1 MKMRFEMKS
10 DGQLVNER
18 GMNIGGRVQR
28 FIDQECIRLMDPYTP
43 RRQGNLIKA
52 ATLGTKIGSGIIV
65 QAAPQARY
73 LYYGKLMV
81 SKETGSAFASHGESK
96 VLANP
101 EKDLEYYK
109 GANPK
114 AGKLWFERM
123 KEDHK
128 ESILAGARKLAAGGH
143 R

>member
-1 MKMRFEMKS
+1 MEMRFEMKS
-10 DGQLVNER
+10 DSQLLQER
-18 GMNIGGRVQR
+18 GLNARGRVQR
-28 FIDQECIRLMDPYTP
+28 FIDQECIRRMDPYTP
-43 RRQGNLIKA
+43 RIHGNLIKA

-81 SKETGSAFASHGESK
+81 SKETGSAYASHGESK

-101 EKDLEYYK
+101 EKDLVYNTD
-109 GANPK
+109 ANPK

-123 KEDHK
+123 KADHK
-128 ESILAGARKLAAGGH
+128 ESILAGAKLLAAGG
-143 R
+143 RR

>member
-1 MKMRFEMKS
+1 MKPAN
-10 DGQLVNER
+10 QLLQER
-18 GMNIGGRVQR
+18 GLNTGGRVQR

-52 ATLGTKIGSGIIV
+52 ATLGTKIGSGVIV

-81 SKETGSAFASHGESK
+81 SSETGSAYAIHGESK

-101 EKDLEYYK
+101 EKELKYYK

-128 ESILAGARKLAAGGH
+128 ESILAGAKLLVAGG
-143 R
+143 RR

>member
-1 MKMRFEMKS
+1 MKFKMKP
-10 DGQLVNER
+10 DGQLMKER
-18 GMNIGGRVQR
+18 GLNAGGRVQK
-28 FIDQECIRLMDPYTP
+28 FIDQECIRRMDPYTP
-43 RRQGNLIKA
+43 RIHGNLIKA

-96 VLANP
+96 VLTD
-101 EKDLEYYK
+101 KDLSYNTD
-109 GANPK
+109 ANPK

-123 KEDHK
+123 KADHK
-128 ESILAGARKLAAGGH
+128 ESILAGAQKEAAGGH
-143 R
+143 G